1 MKTGVIFVLL
11 LVFVTVIL
19 AGCTGSSQAPR
30 SGDIVIGVLIPLTG
44 DWGSKGVIWNA
55 STALAAE
62 DVNRYM
68 EQTGSDKRVRLIVED
83 TGTDPATA
91 LEKIKTLQQE
101 GARIVVGPASSAEIN
116 AVRGWADEHG
126 ILVLGYASTAPSL
139 AIENDN
145 VYRLVP
151 DDRRQGD
158 AMAGF
163 MQKSGVTV
171 VIPVFR
177 NDTWGRELM
186 AATRSGV
193 EKNGGIMKPGFAFEP
208 GTRDFGG
215 IAESLDKEVTGAM
228 RQYGN
233 NSVGVYAIGFDETV
247 PLLAAAAGYPGLS
260 SVRWFGSDGSVNSV
274 TLVHNSTAAKFAE
287 ETGFYSP
294 AYGEGSHPGIANQ
307 VDARIREKSGVD
319 PDPYSLVVYD
329 ATEIAARALLS
340 SGDAPLEQLKNALT
354 LTSGYYYGATGW
366 TKLVASG
373 DRAFAV
379 YNFRAVKDVNGT
391 PEWVQVARYEGE
403 QGQPGRFTEYSL

>member
-1 MKTGVIFVLL
+1 M
-11 LVFVTVIL
+11 IL
-19 AGCTGSSQAPR
+19 CGCTGTTPAPKQEE
-30 SGDIVIGVLIPLTG
+30 IVIGVLIPLSG

-55 STALAAE
+55 STTLAAE
-62 DVNRYM
+62 DVNRYL
-68 EQTGSDKRVRLIVED
+68 EQTGSNKRVRLIVED

-116 AVRGWADEHG
+116 AVKEWADEHG

-163 MQKSGVTV
+163 MQKAGVSV
-171 VIPVFR
+171 VIPVYR

-193 EKNGGIMKPGFAFEP
+193 ETNGGIMKPGFAFEP
-208 GTRDFGG
+208 GTRDFSRISG
-215 IAESLDKEVTGAM
+215 SLDNEVAGAV

-233 NSVGVYAIGFDETV
+233 ISVGVYAIGFDETV
-247 PLLAAAAGYPGLS
+247 PLLAAAAGHPRLS

-274 TLVHNSTAAKFAE
+274 SLVHNSTAAEFAGK
-287 ETGFYSP
+287 TGFYSP
-294 AYGEGSHPGIANQ
+294 AYGEGNHQGAANQ
-307 VDARIREKSGVD
+307 VEARIREKTGVE
-319 PDPYSLVVYD
+319 PDPYSLVAYD
-329 ATEIAARALLS
+329 ATEIATRALLS
-340 SGDAPLEQLKNALT
+340 SGDAPLEQRKNALT
-354 LTSGYYYGATGW
+354 LTAEYYYGATGW
-366 TKLVASG
+366 TKLVSSG

-379 YNFRAVKDVNGT
+379 YNFRALQDVNGT
-391 PEWVQVARYEGE
+391 PEWVQVARYEGD
-403 QGQPGRFTEYSL
+403 QGQPGRFTEFSL